1 MKSAEEVRE
10 DLVSQWLAKAQ
21 EDLDVA
27 RHLIRGDIP
36 YPNAAAFHCQQAAEK
51 LMKAVLVKY
60 QVVFP
65 KTHDLEE
72 LLRLVST
79 VDRSL
84 ASALDDIGELNPYS
98 VEYRYPGDA
107 PDVTPEEAKTALDIA
122 TSARGL
128 IVAALN
134 K

>member
-1 MKSAEEVRE
+1 MKSTEKVMD

-27 RHLIRGDIP
+27 KHLMSP
-36 YPNAAAFHCQQAAEK
+36 EVAYPNAAAFHCQQAAEK
-51 LMKAVLVKY
+51 LMKAVLVAH
-60 QVVFP
+60 QVAFP

-72 LLRLVST
+72 LLRLVTT
-79 VDRSL
+79 VDESL

-107 PDVTPEEAKTALDIA
+107 PDVTPREAKAALD
-122 TSARGL
+122 SAMNARAL
-128 IVAALN
+128 IVAALT